1 MPNFKKSFFAIVS
14 FLVAFTNAEAATL
27 NFECE
32 IKNEITPTGFFE
44 TNSKFKIET
53 DNSSVLIIKIPPGGS
68 IVLKENF
75 NNYMNNIYASEYNNL
90 TSRIALLQKDILSSE
105 NKKKWLF
112 KYIVIRINQTIGF
125 EAACSHVV

>member
-1 MPNFKKSFFAIVS
+1 MLNLKKSFFAIVS
-14 FLVAFTNAEAATL
+14 FLVAFTNAEAGTL

-32 IKNEITPTGFFE
+32 IKNEITPTGFFK

>member
-1 MPNFKKSFFAIVS
+1 MPDLKKSFFAIIS
-14 FLVAFTNAEAATL
+14 LLVAFTNAEAGTL

-53 DNSSVLIIKIPPGGS
+53 DNSSVLIIKIPPEGS
-68 IVLKENF
+68 IVLKQNF

-90 TSRIALLQKDILSSE
+90 TSRVALLQKDIFSSE

-125 EAACSHVV
+125 EAICSNVM

>member
-1 MPNFKKSFFAIVS
+1 MLNLKKSFFAIVS
-14 FLVAFTNAEAATL
+14 FLVAITNVEAGTL

-32 IKNEITPTGFFE
+32 IKNEITPIGFFE

-53 DNSSVLIIKIPPGGS
+53 DNNSVLIIEIPTEGS
-68 IVLKENF
+68 IILQENF
-75 NNYMNNIYASEYNNL
+75 NNYMNNIYASEYKNL
-90 TSRIALLQKDILSSE
+90 TSRIALFQKDIFSSE

-125 EAACSHVV
+125 DAICSRVI

>member
-1 MPNFKKSFFAIVS
+1 MLNLKKSFFVIVS
-14 FLVAFTNAEAATL
+14 FLVAFTNVEAATL

-53 DNSSVLIIKIPPGGS
+53 DNSSVLIIKIPPEGS

-75 NNYMNNIYASEYNNL
+75 NNYMNNIYASEYKNL
-90 TSRIALLQKDILSSE
+90 TSKIALLQKDIFLQKI
-105 NKKKWLF
+105 KKNGYLN
-112 KYIVIRINQTIGF
+112 I
-125 EAACSHVV
+125 SL

>member
-1 MPNFKKSFFAIVS
+1 MLNLKKSFFVIVS
-14 FLVAFTNAEAATL
+14 VLLAFTNVRAETL

-32 IKNEITPTGFFE
+32 IKNEITRTGFFE
-44 TNSKFKIET
+44 THSRFKIET
-53 DNSSVLIIKIPPGGS
+53 DNSSVLIIKIPPEGS

-75 NNYMNNIYASEYNNL
+75 NNYMNNIYAGEYKNL
-90 TSRIALLQKDILSSE
+90 TSKIALLQKDIFSKE

-125 EAACSHVV
+125 EAICSHVI